1 MHVLISMLIR
11 LLIASRTATLH
22 FLHKHWL
29 AVLCHF
35 PVISNRVTQPLG
47 DPHSMHPCH
56 LCIPLAPFRQCGST
70 MNLIRPPEGDG
81 GWRHTC
87 TSSACGFVE
96 YFNPKVWGGTMDAL
110 YGAGQ

>member
-1 MHVLISMLIR
+1 MHLTPTHI
-11 LLIASRTATLH
+11 
-22 FLHKHWL
+22 
-29 AVLCHF
+29 
-35 PVISNRVTQPLG
+35 
-47 DPHSMHPCH
+47 MHACPS
-56 LCIPLAPFRQCGST
+56 PSPFRQCGSA